1 MNAHRRMTLFG
12 TLVLL
17 SLLIVPI
24 AVAQDS
30 TPTSGSPAAS
40 PVASPIASPIASPA
54 ASPVAVEPTPTQI
67 PDGPPEGTPLPAHI
81 TTGLYPGQGS
91 VTLVKV
97 ADGLESP
104 RVITPAFDGTGRLFI
119 GERYGTVRI
128 LTAEGE
134 LLPEPFI
141 DIGPIVVSVHQD
153 QGLLGIA
160 FHPDYETNGLFYL
173 AYTDY
178 NVNGGLVVSQYR
190 VSADDPNKADP
201 DYAVDIIKI
210 PHPTPILNGGT
221 IHFGPNDGYLYIGS
235 GNGAFFGV
243 HDLFTAQ
250 EMDQSLGK
258 ILRINIVNDENGTY
272 YTIPPDNPY
281 NASYTYPAAPV
292 TFAMGLRNPWSW
304 QFDYETGDMYITDVG
319 EMSWEEINFIPAS
332 SNGGQN
338 FGWPMWE
345 GAHCVN
351 YLSTGSC
358 PEMGTLPVAEY
369 PHVGYGCAVAGVGV
383 YRGDD
388 IPFLEGFFLAVDY
401 CTGKILSLSHDSV
414 GKWQFQE
421 LADLYLLL
429 LGGGVSEDGEAYV
442 LSCDCGLGPG
452 KAENNPGTV
461 WKVVSTANIP
471 EGVEVAPN
479 G

>member
-1 MNAHRRMTLFG
+1 MA
-12 TLVLL
+12 
-17 SLLIVPI
+17 
-24 AVAQDS
+24 
-30 TPTSGSPAAS
+30 
-40 PVASPIASPIASPA
+40 
-54 ASPVAVEPTPTQI
+54 EPTPTQI

-81 TTGLYPGQGS
+81 VLTGLYPGQGS

-119 GERYGTVRI
+119 GERYGER
-128 LTAEGE
+128 ADPDGRGE

-160 FHPDYETNGLFYL
+160 FHPDYETNGLFYP

-178 NVNGGLVVSQYR
+178 NVNAVSVVSQYR

-201 DYAVDIIKI
+201 DHAVDIIKI

-281 NASYTYPAAPV
+281 NASYTLPRRA
-292 TFAMGLRNPWSW
+292 R
-304 QFDYETGDMYITDVG
+304 
-319 EMSWEEINFIPAS
+319 
-332 SNGGQN
+332 
-338 FGWPMWE
+338 
-345 GAHCVN
+345 
-351 YLSTGSC
+351 YLCDGIAQS
-358 PEMGTLPVAEY
+358 LVVA
-369 PHVGYGCAVAGVGV
+369 V
-383 YRGDD
+383 R
-388 IPFLEGFFLAVDY
+388 L
-401 CTGKILSLSHDSV
+401 
-414 GKWQFQE
+414 
-421 LADLYLLL
+421 
-429 LGGGVSEDGEAYV
+429 
-442 LSCDCGLGPG
+442 
-452 KAENNPGTV
+452 
-461 WKVVSTANIP
+461 
-471 EGVEVAPN
+471 
-479 G
+479 